1 VEQVNVEVR
10 MDNLIGKTLGQYRI
24 VELAGQGGMATVYK
38 AYQPSL
44 GRYVAL
50 KVLPE
55 YLAHDTEFVSRFK
68 QEATAAAALRHP
80 NILVIHDIG
89 EADNLHYIATEFL
102 EGQTLEQV
110 LKQSGAQPLP
120 RVVKIVQQ
128 LASAL
133 DTAHQHGLIHRDVKP
148 SNVFIGP
155 RDHVTLTDFG
165 IVKAMSAT
173 RLTRTGML
181 VGTPEYM
188 SPEQAEGQ
196 SLDWRSDLYSLG
208 VVVYEMLTGQAPFS
222 APTPNA
228 VLYAHVNKPPALLS
242 QLNPAIPKPVE
253 EIVLRALA
261 KRPDDRFQ
269 SVAEFAA
276 ALEQVARLAEGN
288 LAAGLYR
295 EAHRLA
301 SQSMFAEAQIKLDQL
316 RQINPSYPGLPELAT
331 EIARQAQIA
340 REYGEIVQLAR
351 QARERAAD
359 LARRA
364 PGHPDPERVLKP
376 PAPVTVARSGGS
388 GWTVMWVAGL
398 ALVIGG
404 VLGFWAIPAEGRS
417 AWGASVLFSGLLGR
431 AIVAPWVTLIG
442 VVLAAG
448 MGILAALVSHKLIS
462 RGLALAGAAVVALG
476 FVLTVILARS
486 MGVEGPGPTVALVGQ
501 IMLAIGLAASF
512 GRGA

>member
-1 VEQVNVEVR
+1 
-10 MDNLIGKTLGQYRI
+10 
-24 VELAGQGGMATVYK
+24 
-38 AYQPSL
+38 
-44 GRYVAL
+44 
-50 KVLPE
+50 VLPE
-55 YLAHDTEFVSRFK
+55 YLAHDTEFVNRFK

-80 NILVIHDIG
+80 NILVIYDIG

-110 LKQSGAQPLP
+110 LKQSGALPLP

-188 SPEQAEGQ
+188 SPEQAEGLP
-196 SLDWRSDLYSLG
+196 LDWRSDLYSLG

-242 QLNPAIPKPVE
+242 QLNPVIPKPVE
-253 EIVLRALA
+253 AVVLRALA

-269 SVAEFAA
+269 SVAEFAS
-276 ALEQVARLAEGN
+276 ALEQVTRQAGDD
-288 LAAGLYR
+288 LAAALHRDARGLV
-295 EAHRLA
+295 AQGKHG
-301 SQSMFAEAQIKLDQL
+301 EAQIKLDQL
-316 RQINPSYPGLPELAT
+316 RQINPSYPGLAELAT
-331 EIARQAQIA
+331 EMAQQAQIA
-340 REYGEIVQLAR
+340 REYSEIVQLAR
-351 QARERAAD
+351 QVRERAAD
-359 LARRA
+359 LARRV

-376 PAPVTVARSGGS
+376 PTAVTVGGS
-388 GWTVMWVAGL
+388 GSGWSVVWVAGL
-398 ALVIGG
+398 MLAIGG
-404 VLGFWAIPAEGRS
+404 VLGFWAVPAEGRW
-417 AWGASVLFSGLLGR
+417 AWGAPVLFSGLLGK
-431 AIVAPWVTLIG
+431 ALVAPWVTLIG
-442 VVLAAG
+442 IVLAAG
-448 MGILAALVSHKLIS
+448 MGMLAALVRHEIIS
-462 RGLALAGAAVVALG
+462 RGLALIGAAVAVLSLL
-476 FVLTVILARS
+476 LTVILARS
-486 MGVEGPGPTVALVGQ
+486 MGVEGPGPTLVLVGQ
-501 IMLAIGLAASF
+501 VVLGIGLAASSWH
-512 GRGA
+512 GV